1 MQEKFRNTYRIPTN
15 RWQDWDYAAGAYF
28 ITICT
33 AGRERWLGK
42 IENGSMHLSPV
53 GETAARFWHE
63 IPNHFPHVRL
73 DAFVVMPDHV
83 HGILVIDDTAIVE
96 TLHAT
101 SNKNQLYATS
111 NKNPLHATSDN
122 HVTEKPDNNSV
133 HAPSDNNVTEKP
145 DNNPLHATSD
155 NHVTEKPDNN
165 PLHAPS
171 DNSVTE
177 KPDNNPLH
185 AGSDNNTKNI
195 SDISNELYDISGS
208 ETLHATSL
216 RDNTANILH
225 PKNEQM
231 SMISPKSG
239 SLSQIIRSY
248 KSAVSKQIHLINPA
262 FAWQPRFYDRV
273 IRDWDEFRHI
283 AGYIE
288 TNPEKWEEKQ
298 HSQTNKQL

>member
-33 AGRERWLGK
+33 AGRERWFGK
-42 IENGSMHLSPV
+42 IENGSMHLSPA

-73 DAFVVMPDHV
+73 DAFVVMPDHI
-83 HGILVIDDTAIVE
+83 HGVLVIDDTAIVE

-111 NKNPLHATSDN
+111 DKNPL
-122 HVTEKPDNNSV
+122 

-145 DNNPLHATSD
+145 DNNPLHA
-155 NHVTEKPDNN
+155 
-165 PLHAPS
+165 
-171 DNSVTE
+171 
-177 KPDNNPLH
+177 
-185 AGSDNNTKNI
+185 GSDNNTNNI

-216 RDNTANILH
+216 RDNTTNILH
-225 PKNEQM
+225 SKNEQM

-262 FAWQPRFYDRV
+262 FAWQTRFYDRV
-273 IRDWDEFRHI
+273 IRDWDEFRRI

-298 HSQTNKQL
+298 NSQTNKQL

>member
-1 MQEKFRNTYRIPTN
+1 
-15 RWQDWDYAAGAYF
+15 
-28 ITICT
+28 
-33 AGRERWLGK
+33 
-42 IENGSMHLSPV
+42 MHLSPA

-73 DAFVVMPDHV
+73 DAFVVMPDHI

-101 SNKNQLYATS
+101 S
-111 NKNPLHATSDN
+111 
-122 HVTEKPDNNSV
+122 
-133 HAPSDNNVTEKP
+133 
-145 DNNPLHATSD
+145 
-155 NHVTEKPDNN
+155 
-165 PLHAPS
+165 
-171 DNSVTE
+171 
-177 KPDNNPLH
+177 
-185 AGSDNNTKNI
+185 DNNTKNI
-195 SDISNELYDISGS
+195 SDISNQLYDISGS

-216 RDNTANILH
+216 RDNTANIMH

-248 KSAVSKQIHLINPA
+248 KSAVSKQIHLFNPA
-262 FAWQPRFYDRV
+262 FAWQTRFYDRV
-273 IRDWDEFRHI
+273 IRDWDEFRRI
-283 AGYIE
+283 AGYVE